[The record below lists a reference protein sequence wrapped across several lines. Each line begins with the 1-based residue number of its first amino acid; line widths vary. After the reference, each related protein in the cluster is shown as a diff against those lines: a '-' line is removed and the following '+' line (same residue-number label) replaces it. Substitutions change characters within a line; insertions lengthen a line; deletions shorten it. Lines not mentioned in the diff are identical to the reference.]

1 MLISL
6 KVVAIHLA
14 IAIESFSHVELSTR
28 LPLKLYSV
36 ICEEEGGSLHQL
48 CAWPASVIWGSP
60 YSGGNSVHIN
70 SKFK

>member
-48 CAWPASVIWGSP
+48 CAWPASVI
-60 YSGGNSVHIN
+60 
-70 SKFK
+70 